1 MENGEE
7 LALVKHPGIAPRRP
21 RKLPTKTPCTLATH
35 ASTRVSV
42 RFAGRVNRQA
52 R

>member
-7 LALVKHPGIAPRRP
+7 LALVKHPESP